1 MASQFVLLPDQM
13 AAFNGQ
19 GGPSHNFEFDL
30 NNESSSCSRVWDPVN
45 ARFEAC
51 FIPFIAGIP
60 AVISALIIL
69 GFFTQLIPIPRLLPS
84 WLQPFIEEPEE
95 KSGEFASRRQRH
107 VFTPMT
113 KYLLATSII
122 GTFLQVSS
130 IFYHNFYQNENFHMM
145 TMIFS
150 TTSWTVACL
159 LIAITQPAKTPKSLL
174 FLYISIFVSQ
184 YFVLLDRSSNMDMQ
198 DGSLVLSW
206 LASIAAIIIIL
217 QMPMRDPFLGNDQIS
232 PAFSS
237 PSESLRSPEDNL
249 TLWQF
254 MSVSWMS
261 PLMSIGKSQQLN
273 ENNVWSLGYQFQ
285 HRVLHEKFRDTN
297 GSVLKRLIDVTGIDL
312 VILSCLGI
320 YKSVADIAAPLLL
333 QKILASMES
342 QLAPKQATLT
352 YSLIALAIRLVSAQC
367 DVFST
372 WYGRRS
378 YERSRG
384 VLITMLFEKSL
395 SRKTISVST
404 KPKEDEHVN
413 EQASEQANGRNGA
426 AGTNDGSA
434 KETTLP
440 WWKKGLN
447 IIVNPFS
454 SCFGLRSKEPKKPKE
469 PATMGKILNLMRGD
483 AYEVAQRFWDF
494 ADFITQP
501 LGLVLSIIAVWKLLG
516 WPCFI
521 GVIAVFIGQAL
532 NVLVLKA
539 LLYYERQRRTA
550 SDTKLHK
557 ITQLVESIRHLR
569 WYGWQDIWLG
579 RIMEA
584 RQDELWLRVITRA
597 WGILLSFIY
606 MFSSGMF
613 PVVAFWAYCVWAGQP
628 LRVDVAF
635 PALQLFQMLQMGL
648 QTVPDLVTTLLN
660 ARIAMG
666 RIEDFMNEPDKPEAE
681 ANQQM
686 NGGLEMNDASFAWP
700 GATTPVLR
708 NMTLSFSSGL
718 SLIYGEVAS
727 GKTALL
733 QALLG
738 ELDHL
743 SGVYNPVNEVV
754 GYCAQTPWLQSMSIR
769 DNILFSAPY
778 QETRYKQVLDACALV
793 PDMVNFKNGDLSL
806 IGENGIGLSGGQKA
820 RVALARAVYS
830 NAKILFLDDPLS
842 ALDHH
847 TAESV
852 VKKCLTGSLAEG
864 RTIILVTHRTEL
876 CQGIAQQ
883 IIRMTDGTAEVFDPD
898 SIPSELLHTVNSSN
912 SAVEEQKE
920 DEDQI
925 DSATPEKFMEDEHR
939 EQGGIKASVYWQYI
953 KAGKLRYW
961 SLILVVM
968 TAFRLIDIAETW
980 FLKSWGE
987 AYEGPRKPSRDPL
1000 SRLPSPET
1008 NIQPWLLGF
1017 FLLALA
1023 QSVTWVFF
1031 QASAQLMV
1039 YTAGKSIFE
1048 RVMTRVVHATF
1059 RFYDVTP
1066 VGRLMNRMTSDIS
1079 VIDGNLSSH
1088 FTTFAFLMIMW
1099 FTSILVIGSL
1109 TPTFLAFAILLVI
1122 TIVLIYTQ
1130 FLPTS
1135 QSLRRLEMV
1144 SLTPLISN
1152 FGLLTEGLGTIRAFC
1167 AERRF
1172 QDRVIEVTDI
1182 FQKMDHFY
1190 WSLQAWLA
1198 FRFNILSAV
1207 STFLMTVIA
1216 VYQNLSPGLTAFV
1229 LSAAG
1234 RFVSST
1240 KGLCQS
1246 YGQLQMEFVSVER
1259 VVELLHLDQESPG
1272 DIDPPAY
1279 WPRLGG
1285 DIIFED
1291 VCIKYAPHLEPS
1303 LKNISLTIKG
1313 GSTTALIGRTGSGK
1327 STLALSLLATTLPS
1341 TGRILIDGIDIS
1353 QVKTQALRKRI
1364 TFLAQEPV
1372 LFPGTMRTNL
1382 DPMDEFTDFECS
1394 SVLSKI
1400 AVRHNWTL
1408 DTNIDSKGKNLSQ
1421 GQRQLVGLARALLR
1435 RSSIIIMDEATAS
1448 IDKETAGKIQE
1459 LIREEL
1465 KQSTVITIAH
1475 RVEAVRGVDWCVI
1488 LEKGGV
1494 KEFGEAGRVGRINEE
1509 QIDTPPA
1516 ERSGEE

>member
-1 MASQFVLLPDQM
+1 MTTQFVLKPDQM
-13 AAFNGQ
+13 AASLNVQ
-19 GGPSHNFEFDL
+19 GAVNYNFTLDL
-30 NNESSSCSRVWDPVN
+30 KGDNYSCSRVWDPVN
-45 ARFEAC
+45 AKFETC

-69 GFFTQLIPIPRLLPS
+69 GFLTQLLPIRRLSPS
-84 WLQPFIEEPEE
+84 WLQPFIEEPVE
-95 KSGEFASRRQRH
+95 KSGELEEGRRPH
-107 VFTPMT
+107 MFTTMT
-113 KYLLATSII
+113 TCLLGVSII
-122 GTFLQVSS
+122 GTLLQLSS
-130 IFYHNFYQNENFHMM
+130 IFYPDFHQNQNFHIM
-145 TMIFS
+145 MIFP
-150 TTSWTVACL
+150 TISWAVACL
-159 LIAITQPAKTPKSLL
+159 LIAILQPVKTPKSLL
-174 FLYISIFVSQ
+174 ALYISIFISQ
-184 YFVLLDRSSNMDMQ
+184 YFVLVDRFSTLQ
-198 DGSLVLSW
+198 PKDGPLVLSW
-206 LASIAAIIIIL
+206 VASIAAAIIIL
-217 QMPMRDPFLGNDQIS
+217 RMPMRDPSLGNDGIS
-232 PAFSS
+232 PVFS
-237 PSESLRSPEDNL
+237 PPTDSLRSPEDNL

-261 PLMSIGKSQQLN
+261 PLMSIGKAKQLN
-273 ENNVWSLGYQFQ
+273 EDNVWSLSYQFQ
-285 HRVLHEKFRDTN
+285 HRILHEKFRDTR

-312 VILSCLGI
+312 IILSSLGI
-320 YKSVADIAAPLLL
+320 YRSFADIAAPLLL
-333 QKILASMES
+333 QKILASLENP
-342 QLAPKQATLT
+342 LAPKQATLT
-352 YSLIALAIRLVSAQC
+352 YSLIALVIRLVSAQC

-384 VLITMLFEKSL
+384 ALITMLFEKSL
-395 SRKTISVST
+395 SRKTVSAST
-404 KPKEDEHVN
+404 KPKEDEHTNGVN
-413 EQASEQANGRNGA
+413 GKNGILS
-426 AGTNDGSA
+426 TDPA
-434 KETTLP
+434 KEPSTP
-440 WWKKGLN
+440 WWERGLN
-447 IIVNPFS
+447 MVTKPFL
-454 SCFGLRSKEPKKPKE
+454 SCRGLRTKEAKKPKE
-469 PATMGKILNLMRGD
+469 PASMGKILNLMRGD

-501 LGLVLSIIAVWKLLG
+501 LGLILSIIAVWKLLG

-521 GVIAVFIGQAL
+521 GVIAVFIGQAFSFF
-532 NVLVLKA
+532 VLKA
-539 LLYYERQRRTA
+539 LMYYERQRRTA

-569 WYGWQDIWLG
+569 WYGWQDIWLA

-584 RQDELWLRVITRA
+584 RQNELWLRVITKA
-597 WGILLSFIY
+597 WGTLLSFVY

-635 PALQLFQMLQMGL
+635 PALQLFQMLEMGL
-648 QTVPDLVTTLLN
+648 QTVPNLLTTLLN

-666 RIEDFMNEPDKPEAE
+666 RIEDFMKEPDKPEVE
-681 ANQQM
+681 ANQRSDD
-686 NGGLEMNDASFAWP
+686 GLEMNDASFAWP
-700 GATTPVLR
+700 GAKDPVLK
-708 NMTLSFSSGL
+708 NMTVSFPSGL

-743 SGVYNPVNEVV
+743 SGGYKPVNEVV

-778 QETRYKQVLDACALV
+778 QESRYKQVLDACALI

-806 IGENGIGLSGGQKA
+806 IGENGIGLSGGQRA
-820 RVALARAVYS
+820 RVALARAIYS

-883 IIRMTDGTAEVFDPD
+883 IIRMTDGTAEVFDPE
-898 SIPSELLHTVNSSN
+898 SIPSELLHTINSSN

-920 DEDQI
+920 DEDQ
-925 DSATPEKFMEDEHR
+925 AAAAMPEKFMEDEHR
-939 EQGGIKASVYWQYI
+939 EHGGIKASVYWEYI
-953 KAGKLRYW
+953 KSGKLRYW
-961 SLILVVM
+961 ALIMVVI
-968 TAFRLIDIAETW
+968 TFLRFVDIAETW

-987 AYEGPRKPSRDPL
+987 AYEGPRKPSRDPF

-1017 FLLALA
+1017 FLFAVAESVAWAL
-1023 QSVTWVFF
+1023 F

-1039 YTAGKSIFE
+1039 YTAGKTIFE
-1048 RVMTRVVHATF
+1048 RVMTRVVHSTF

-1066 VGRLMNRMTSDIS
+1066 AGRLMNRMTSDIS

-1088 FTTFAFLMIMW
+1088 FTSFAFLIILW

-1109 TPTFLAFAILLVI
+1109 TPTFLAFAIFLVI
-1122 TIVLIYTQ
+1122 AIVLIYIQ

-1167 AERRF
+1167 AQRRF

-1229 LSAAG
+1229 LAAAG
-1234 RFVSST
+1234 RFVRAT

-1272 DIDPPAY
+1272 EIDPPAY

-1285 DIIFED
+1285 DIIFEN
-1291 VCIKYAPHLEPS
+1291 VTIKYAPHLEPS
-1303 LKNISLTIKG
+1303 LENISLTIKG
-1313 GSTTALIGRTGSGK
+1313 GSSTALIGRTGSGK

-1353 QVKTQALRKRI
+1353 KVKTQALRKRI

-1372 LFPGTMRTNL
+1372 LFPGTMRMNL
-1382 DPMDEFTDFECS
+1382 DPMDEYTDFECS

-1400 AVRHNWTL
+1400 ATRHNWTL
-1408 DTNIDSKGKNLSQ
+1408 DTNIDSGGKNLSQ

-1435 RSSIIIMDEATAS
+1435 RSSIVIMDEATAS

-1459 LIREEL
+1459 VIREEL
-1465 KQSTVITIAH
+1465 VQSTVLTIAH
-1475 RVEAVRGVDWCVI
+1475 RVEAVRGADWCVV

-1494 KEFGEAGRVGRINEE
+1494 KGFGEAGKVGRMGVGVEVE
-1509 QIDTPPA
+1509 G
-1516 ERSGEE
+1516 RSDGSEGGSGGE